1 MKTLASFLR
10 HRISISIIAIYI
22 SGFVAISAAS
32 LPATVDGQ
40 PLPTLAPM
48 IERVL
53 PSVVNIATTGRI
65 QVQQNPLSRDPLFR
79 DFFNFPDIEPR
90 ERRTNNL
97 GSGVIVDG
105 DEGYVVTNNHV
116 IENADQI
123 NVRLHD
129 GRVFEA
135 ELVGADPEADIAV
148 IRIPAEDLYGIA
160 IGDSEILRV
169 GDFVVAIGNPF
180 GLGQTVTSGIVSAKG
195 RSGLGIEGYEDFIQ
209 TDASINSGNS
219 GGALVNLNGELVG
232 INTAIY
238 SGRGG
243 GNVGIGFAIPVQ
255 MAMRLASQIV
265 EYGEVRR
272 GRLGVIVQDVTP
284 ELREAMEI
292 SVSSGAL
299 ISQVLPDSAAAAAG
313 LIEGDVIINVNGRA
327 IAGASDLRNVIGLS
341 RAGETVQIEYL
352 RNGELLVK
360 SVEIRAAETE
370 ISFDSSSSK
379 YLEGATLGNAEQG
392 KAGVVVIKIEPGSR
406 ASKSELREGDLIL
419 SINRMKVDNIS
430 QVEAVVAQSSRGLL
444 LQIRRGQSVLFL
456 VLR

>member
-90 ERRTNNL
+90 ERRTNSL

>member
-1 MKTLASFLR
+1 MKSLVSFFRLSVLL
-10 HRISISIIAIYI
+10 SIFTIYI
-22 SGFVAISAAS
+22 SGFLATAVAS
-32 LPATVDGQ
+32 LPAAVDGQ

-79 DFFNFPDIEPR
+79 DFFNMPNIEPQ
-90 ERRTNNL
+90 ERRISSL

-116 IENADQI
+116 IQNADQI

-129 GRVFEA
+129 GRLFEA
-135 ELVGADPEADIAV
+135 EVVGTDPEADIAV
-148 IRIPAEDLYGIA
+148 IRIPSEDLYGIP

-255 MAMRLASQIV
+255 MAMELASQIV

-272 GRLGVIVQDVTP
+272 GRLGVIVQDLTP
-284 ELREAMEI
+284 ALREAMGI
-292 SVSSGAL
+292 DVSSGAL
-299 ISQVLPDSAAAAAG
+299 ISQVLPESAAAAAG
-313 LIEGDVIINVNGRA
+313 LVEGDVIIDVNGRA
-327 IAGASDLRNVIGLS
+327 ITGASDLRNVIGLA
-341 RAGETVQIEYL
+341 RAGEKVRISYL
-352 RNGELLVK
+352 RDGELFVK
-360 SVEIRAAETE
+360 SVEIRAIETE

-379 YLEGATLGNAEQG
+379 YLEGATLGNSEQG

-419 SINRMKVDNIS
+419 SINRVKVDNIN
-430 QVEAVVAQSSRGLL
+430 QVEAVVAQSSSGLL
-444 LQIRRGQSVLFL
+444 LQIRRGQSALFL